1 MSPQSSEYLE
11 PIIKDNFN
19 ISVSQVSYS
28 GAVFWPTGRVRLSD
42 FNWKHGFGFLNCIV
56 LMQISF
62 FIIII
67 MGAKSRIK
75 IKELL
80 KQGESKYSRELQIQL
95 YKALIVQTLIP
106 VLFIFIPFGILFT
119 CPLFMINCEFLSAP
133 LTIIYAI
140 YPALDPLPILFYI
153 DIYRNAAQGN
163 RSHENK

>member
-1 MSPQSSEYLE
+1 
-11 PIIKDNFN
+11 
-19 ISVSQVSYS
+19 
-28 GAVFWPTGRVRLSD
+28 
-42 FNWKHGFGFLNCIV
+42 
-56 LMQISF
+56 
-62 FIIII
+62 

-153 DIYRNAAQGN
+153 DIYRNAAQEIFCSKCKSNRVDVFTVGN
-163 RSHENK
+163 ESRNSTDNSI